1 MIQKLSEALKAFTM
15 VNEENAPQPSPWFAL
30 DLFQLRETF
39 YRVMLEKQVEIL
51 GLPVI
56 LDDEFTA
63 LRIRSEFADLKAKF
77 CLAVKPPPGYSVGAV
92 ARCSLT
98 AGDTGPAGPVLE
110 EADPAGRE
118 EVSGFPEP
126 VPLVA
131 QDLINTHER
140 INKVE
145 HALRRENRI
154 LNRKNEQ
161 NAKRKKDLD
170 EIKSPLHKKLHNSYE
185 AAKFLLEDVK
195 EEATQG
201 APAEWE
207 LLGDPDVGHWDWDQ
221 GSLNL
226 HAIIKAI
233 KSFAE

>member
-1 MIQKLSEALKAFTM
+1 M
-15 VNEENAPQPSPWFAL
+15 VEENAAQQPPWFAL
-30 DLFQLRETF
+30 DLFELRETF
-39 YRVMLEKQVEIL
+39 YRVMLDKQVEIL

-56 LDDEFTA
+56 LNDEFTA
-63 LRIRSEFADLKAKF
+63 LRIRSEFAGMKAKF
-77 CLAVKPPPGYSVGAV
+77 CTAVKPPPGYSVGSV

-98 AGDTGPAGPVLE
+98 AGDTDPAGLVLE
-110 EADPAGRE
+110 EVDPVVQE
-118 EVSGFPEP
+118 EASGFPDP

-131 QDLINTHER
+131 QDLINTHDRIDRLER
-140 INKVE
+140 D
-145 HALRRENRI
+145 LRRENRI
-154 LNRKNEQ
+154 LNRKNER
-161 NAKRKKDLD
+161 NIKRKKDLD
-170 EIKSPLHKKLHNSYE
+170 EIKSPLHRKLHNSYE

-201 APAEWE
+201 APSEWD